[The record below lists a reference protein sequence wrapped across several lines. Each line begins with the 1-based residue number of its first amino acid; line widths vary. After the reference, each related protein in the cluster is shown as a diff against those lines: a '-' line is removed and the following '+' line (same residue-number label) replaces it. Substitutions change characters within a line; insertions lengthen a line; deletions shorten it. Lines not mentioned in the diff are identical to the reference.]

1 MPVDV
6 EWFLENRVVLVHFRG
21 VISIEEIVIAASQ
34 TNAYVEKC
42 DAPLLHTLHDAAELK
57 QLPHNLKAIRDAT
70 QDGFKQPKLGWIV
83 AYDVHDKM
91 IGFLGNV
98 TMQLFRVRYRV
109 VNTETDAIDF
119 LNLVDSTLPPLRP
132 VAEQRLH
139 QSQQL
144 KL

>member
-1 MPVDV
+1 MPVDI

-21 VISIEEIVIAASQ
+21 VVSIEEIVTASNQ
-34 TNAYVEKC
+34 TNEYVEKC

-70 QDGFKQPKLGWIV
+70 QDDFKQPKLGWIV
-83 AYDVHDKM
+83 AYDVHDKL

-109 VNTETDAIDF
+109 VNTQADALDF

-132 VAEQRLH
+132 VAEQRLREH
-139 QSQQL
+139 Q
-144 KL
+144 